1 MISDGEIELN
11 KKFAEQAAEYDY
23 QTVIL
28 AMTSSI
34 VSIASARS
42 NYITSRFAIEQL
54 TRAINDISAEHLS

>member
-1 MISDGEIELN
+1 MIADDAVELN
-11 KKFAEQAAEYDY
+11 KKFAEQAAKYDS

-34 VSIASARS
+34 VAIASARS

-54 TRAINDISAEHLS
+54 TRAINDIATEHLS